1 MNTPQQK
8 MYQKSAEHIIKQL
21 KKRNMEGFYFD
32 SSTACVDYI
41 AAHMKENATFT
52 TGGSMTL
59 RDIGL
64 TDRLKKEHPFI
75 DRKVAQTP
83 EELREIYSQIVLADY
98 FLMSTNAITLNGELV
113 NIDGLGN
120 RVACLIYGPKEVFI
134 VAGMNKVAAD
144 LETAYSRIRNFA
156 APTNAIRLNCKTPC
170 ATTGLCGHCHSE
182 DCVCSQIVVTRHS
195 RPEGRIKV
203 FLIGE
208 SLGY

>member
-1 MNTPQQK
+1 MVTPKEK

-21 KKRNMEGFYFD
+21 KKRNMEGFYFK
-32 SSTACVDYI
+32 SSAECVDYI
-41 AAHMKENATFT
+41 ASHMKENATFS

-59 RDIGL
+59 SDIGL
-64 TDRLKKEHPFI
+64 TERLKKAHPFI
-75 DRKVAQTP
+75 DRKAAQTP
-83 EELREIYSQIVLADY
+83 EESRKIYSQIVMADY

-120 RVACLIYGPKEVFI
+120 RVACLTYGPKEVLI

-144 LETAYSRIRNFA
+144 LETAYSRVRNFS
-156 APTNAIRLNCKTPC
+156 APTNAIRLDCKTPC
-170 ATTGLCGHCHSE
+170 AATGLCGHCHSD

-195 RPEGRIKV
+195 RPAGRIKV